1 MWGSACI
8 SKCRSREIFKKQLH
22 EKSYSLLVIIY
33 PIVYCISS
41 SSLPSKEQCNPDP
54 SFAEALVKH
63 GFSVSEAE
71 LIKKAEIPRVP
82 DNIKSIK
89 RLFQRQEDVF
99 NGFSTLNRYH
109 IKKTNSEISASFYCF
124 QFLQNDAAR
133 AWFDVVGNTT
143 FRI

>member
-1 MWGSACI
+1 MKNRIPCSSLFILLSIVSCNATGQIA
-8 SKCRSREIFKKQLH
+8 
-22 EKSYSLLVIIY
+22 EKSDDKITLAT
-33 PIVYCISS
+33 SS

-124 QFLQNDAAR
+124 
-133 AWFDVVGNTT
+133 
-143 FRI
+143 